1 MADLVQW
8 YTKQNCVFPLLLH
21 KLPETKSWFFTPFWW
36 EDSINKALNGLIMF
50 IPITSLMHQFPQFPK
65 AYGFILELLVRT
77 PPPKKMIFPIYFPN
91 SKFPFGK
98 YGQWGPL
105 SMAKLTSIT
114 WLTSGLIGGKFYIL
128 LEYKQLCYSDC
139 FFVLWEYGC
148 YWLLLYIQ
156 LCCYWCTNEA
166 MIDSTNPKICWDDDI
181 PKIFRKSYSSHVPV
195 TTNQIYDITD
205 IYIYVV

>member
-1 MADLVQW
+1 
-8 YTKQNCVFPLLLH
+8 VFFRCYCTNYQ
-21 KLPETKSWFFTPFWW
+21 KLNRDFFTPFWW

-139 FFVLWEYGC
+139 FLYSGSMAVIGC
-148 YWLLLYIQ
+148 YYTYNYAVIDVPTKQWSTQQIPRYVGMMTFPRFFESHIA
-156 LCCYWCTNEA
+156 A
-166 MIDSTNPKICWDDDI
+166 MFQSPPTRYMI
-181 PKIFRKSYSSHVPV
+181 
-195 TTNQIYDITD
+195 
-205 IYIYVV
+205 